1 MSESIDHLKD
11 AEKETMQIEESRPRR
26 VQRQSGSLTGGLIL
40 IGIGTIFLL
49 SQLTGWY
56 IQNWWALFIFIPAVL
71 KLNEV
76 WQSYQANGRFNA
88 ETRGSLIGALLLTMV
103 GAFFLFNISW
113 NLFWPLLLI
122 LFGVSALLNGRS

>member
-1 MSESIDHLKD
+1 MSESIDNLKD
-11 AEKETMQIEESRPRR
+11 AEKEAMQMEESRPRR

-40 IGIGTIFLL
+40 IGIGTVFLL

>member
-1 MSESIDHLKD
+1 MSESIDNLKD
-11 AEKETMQIEESRPRR
+11 AEKEAMQMEESQPRHVR
-26 VQRQSGSLTGGLIL
+26 RQSGSLTGGLIL

>member
-1 MSESIDHLKD
+1 MSESIDNLKD
-11 AEKETMQIEESRPRR
+11 AEKEAMQMEESRHRHVR
-26 VQRQSGSLTGGLIL
+26 RQSGSLTGGLIL
-40 IGIGTIFLL
+40 IGIGTVFLL